1 MSPKKKG
8 VLFLVGTP
16 IGNLDDITARAVE
29 TLRRVDVIAC
39 EDTRRTR
46 KLLSHYKIN
55 KKRLLRCD
63 QHITYAVGRE
73 LVELFNQ
80 GINIAYVSDAG
91 MPAISDPGTA
101 LVRLCTDNGI
111 DVVPVPGPN
120 AAVTALAISGFSSS
134 SFIFEGYLPRKPQ
147 ERLARIQ
154 RLKSM
159 EMPIVVYASP
169 HRIKRILA
177 EIAAETP
184 DREVVICREMTKIN
198 EDILRGTSEE
208 VNLELDEDRT
218 RGEFVLVVDRAP
230 ESEENRFK
238 MDNIPNDRIERALRV
253 CIQNFEMSSNEAAKV
268 VSALLGIPK
277 QEIYHLAS
285 MIPKQRPPR

>member
-8 VLFLVGTP
+8 ALYLVGTP
-16 IGNLDDITARAVE
+16 IGNLDDITTRAVE
-29 TLRRVDVIAC
+29 TLKMVDVVAC

-46 KLLSHYKIN
+46 KLLSHYRIN

-73 LVELFNQ
+73 LVELFSQ

-101 LVRLCTDNGI
+101 LVRLCNDNHI
-111 DVVPVPGPN
+111 DIIPIPGPN
-120 AAVTALAISGFSSS
+120 AAVTALAVSGFSSS

-159 EMPIVVYASP
+159 EMPVVIYASP
-169 HRIKRILA
+169 HRIKRILSELA
-177 EIAAETP
+177 SETP

-198 EDILRGTSEE
+198 EEVLRGTAEE

-218 RGEFVLVVDRAP
+218 RGEFVLVIDRAP
-230 ESEENRFK
+230 EDEDSRFN
-238 MDNIPNDRIERALRV
+238 MDNVPNDRIERALRI
-253 CIQNFEMSSNEAAKV
+253 CIQNFEMSSNDAAKV
-268 VSALLGIPK
+268 VAAILGIPK
-277 QEIYHLAS
+277 QEVYHLAS
-285 MIPKQRPPR
+285 MIPKHRPPR

>member
-8 VLFLVGTP
+8 SLYLVGTP
-16 IGNLDDITARAVE
+16 IGNLDDITTRAVE
-29 TLRRVDVIAC
+29 TLKMVDVVAC

-46 KLLSHYKIN
+46 KLLSHYRIN

-101 LVRLCTDNGI
+101 LVRLCTDNHI
-111 DVVPVPGPN
+111 DVIPIPGPN

-169 HRIKRILA
+169 HRIKRILS

-184 DREVVICREMTKIN
+184 DREVVICREMTKLN
-198 EDILRGTSEE
+198 EEFLRGTAEE

-218 RGEFVLVVDRAP
+218 RGEFVLVIDRAP
-230 ESEENRFK
+230 ESEDSRFN
-238 MDNIPNDRIERALRV
+238 MDNIPNDRIERALRI
-253 CIQNFEMSSNEAAKV
+253 CIQNFEMSANRAAKV
-268 VSALLGIPK
+268 VSAILGIPK
-277 QEIYHLAS
+277 QEVYHLAS